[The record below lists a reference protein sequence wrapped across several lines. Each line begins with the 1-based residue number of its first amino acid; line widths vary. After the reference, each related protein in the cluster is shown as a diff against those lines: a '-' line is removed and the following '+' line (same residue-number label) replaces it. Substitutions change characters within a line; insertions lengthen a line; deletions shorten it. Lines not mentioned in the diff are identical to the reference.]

1 MKKTTPTA
9 RKKLPHLF
17 LLIDVSEKKVPT
29 GIKNMGVNK
38 YVIVQDRIDG

>member
-1 MKKTTPTA
+1 M
-9 RKKLPHLF
+9 
-17 LLIDVSEKKVPT
+17 DVSGKKVFT